1 MRHLIPAVGKYLTGE
16 NYTSERDPLLAKI
29 MTSAINLTAT
39 AVDVYALMI
48 AANGHYESAMSF
60 AICAETTRNLYNF
73 IIDDKPLFGEIN
85 KSLEKRVE
93 EGDEK

>member
-1 MRHLIPAVGKYLTGE
+1 MRHLIPAAINYLSGE
-16 NYTSERDPLLAKI
+16 KYTSERDPLLAKF
-29 MTSAINLTAT
+29 MTRAINLTAT
-39 AVDVYALMI
+39 AVDVYALMA

-73 IIDDKPLFGEIN
+73 ITDDKPFFGESD

-93 EGDEK
+93 KGDEK